1 MFETP
6 FWQYWYF
13 HLPNYLL
20 AVLLYTLLGRF
31 LLSFI
36 LPLDSNNY
44 IWRFFCRLTNPVL
57 TATAWIT
64 PRFIGTFL
72 LPLVGAF
79 WLLVLRIGLLIVLF
93 AVGLAPQISAGAPA
107 Q

>member
-6 FWQYWYF
+6 FWQHWYF

-31 LLSFI
+31 I
-36 LPLDSNNY
+36 LGFFLPPDSGNY
-44 IWRFFCRLTNPVL
+44 IWRFFRRLTDPVL
-57 TATAWIT
+57 AATALVT
-64 PRFIGTFL
+64 PRFIGPVL

-79 WLLVLRIGLLIVLF
+79 WLGVLRIALLIAFL
-93 AVGLAPQISAGAPA
+93 AAGMAPQLSGTAAP
-107 Q
+107 

>member
-1 MFETP
+1 MLDNP

-13 HLPNYLL
+13 HLPNYVL

-36 LPLDSNNY
+36 LPPDSSNY
-44 IWRFFCRLTNPVL
+44 IWRFFCRLTDPVL
-57 TATAWIT
+57 AATGVIT
-64 PRFIGTFL
+64 PRFIAPFL

-79 WLLVLRIGLLIVLF
+79 WLGVLRVALLIAML
-93 AVGLAPQISAGAPA
+93 AAGLNPQVSGAA
-107 Q
+107 SS